1 METYNTGVEKFK
13 SFKRHVSRWVKN
25 PVDLVEQ
32 YYGKKFSKDFFL
44 HLISYFISLNGFL
57 YGFFMT
63 QSNILLLLC
72 NDYHRNNSKDLSGDN
87 HQNETTLTSEYI
99 TILYIG
105 ALVGAFFSFPFV
117 DNFGRKKTLIAAL
130 VFCLFMIFW
139 TLITISSHNLYYSR
153 FFMGI
158 SLGFMMTIAPLY
170 IAEVRNMMFFS
181 VPGVISSFSSVFSDC
196 NEYAKRPMHHF
207 PLNEYHD
214 WKYLCDHLVPFP
226 QLFPNSLEVILC
238 SSVDVD

>member
-32 YYGKKFSKDFFL
+32 YHGKKFSKDFYL

-63 QSNILLLLC
+63 QSNILLLLS
-72 NDYHRNNSKDLSGDN
+72 NDNHRNNSKDLSGYN

-130 VFCLFMIFW
+130 VCCFFMIFW
-139 TLITISSHNLYYSR
+139 TLITISDHNLYYSR

-170 IAEVRNMMFFS
+170 IAEVRKIMFFS
-181 VPGVISSFSSVFSDC
+181 V
-196 NEYAKRPMHHF
+196 R
-207 PLNEYHD
+207 
-214 WKYLCDHLVPFP
+214 
-226 QLFPNSLEVILC
+226 
-238 SSVDVD
+238 